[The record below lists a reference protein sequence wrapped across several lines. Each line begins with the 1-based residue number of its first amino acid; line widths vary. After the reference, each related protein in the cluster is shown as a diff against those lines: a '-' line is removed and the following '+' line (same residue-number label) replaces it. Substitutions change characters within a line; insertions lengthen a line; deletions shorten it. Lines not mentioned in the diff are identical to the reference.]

1 MEKLINIIS
10 ENFWLL
16 LLLGIMVKND
26 LNIAAII
33 IVCSQMIFG
42 YKLWVVMLTLLLAIA
57 NEMADKQNSINNIIK
72 RKNPDYK

>member
-57 NEMADKQNSINNIIK
+57 NEMANKQNSINNIIK

>member
-42 YKLWVVMLTLLLAIA
+42 YKLWVVMLTLLVAIA
-57 NEMADKQNSINNIIK
+57 NEMANKQNSINNIIK